1 MWLLF
6 RQKHRLTLILA
17 LSMIALL
24 LALAAASKPA
34 VAFRSLEERLVSLE
48 QDALQQVADS
58 ERVAV
63 GRLSILNSA
72 VATYPL
78 QGRTVYDF
86 KVLDERDGAIYIVS
100 LGERGERLDAG
111 QLLAEE
117 EAIFRAR
124 YGRLEP
130 ALAEQLARG
139 SEFESYEVILWLN
152 EPDYDGPARLDPEA
166 RVARQAAQQFLEQVD
181 EARAAVVAPL
191 VGPVVQRLSGMGF
204 AATADAYAPAVYA
217 VLPAATIRQL
227 SNWDE
232 LDKVYLAPVAVNE
245 LDIARATIF
254 ATTVHSRGFTGN
266 GVRVAQIEVG
276 GRIATSNP
284 HLADVVQNTTYV
296 CSTPHSHGT
305 AVAGIIRSTHSTH
318 RGIAP
323 GATLWAGG
331 SCSGSASELQNRST
345 AAADWGARAIN
356 LSWGSNIGLTPGAND
371 RFYDTMVATRYR
383 TVVKSAGNEAGPCNS
398 GTGNVTSPGLA
409 YNVITVGNYDDKN
422 TTGWSDDVMNSC
434 SSWRNPTSTRS
445 DRIKPEVSAPGT
457 LINSTTNASPWTGNV
472 GSGTSYAAPMV
483 TGMVALLIQRNS
495 SLSSW
500 PEAIKAIIM
509 ATALNNIEGNARLS
523 NYDGAGGIAANRAD
537 DVARRVN
544 GNWGGQAYTC
554 GSATTVNLANM
565 SLTGGVRTRAVIAWN
580 NDPRYSSYAS
590 QPGADL
596 NLRIRN
602 PAGTIV
608 ASSSSWDNTYE
619 IVDFTP
625 ASSGT
630 YTMQVVKARCDYNP
644 AYIGWAWY
652 RGN

>member
-1 MWLLF
+1 MHVLG
-6 RQKHRLTLILA
+6 RKQS
-17 LSMIALL
+17 LSLL
-24 LALAAASKPA
+24 LALAMVALLLTLNAAGKPVA
-34 VAFRSLEERLVSLE
+34 AFRSADERLAGLEEA
-48 QDALQQVADS
+48 ALQQVAQGENLALDQLT
-58 ERVAV
+58 VV
-63 GRLSILNSA
+63 NSA
-72 VATYPL
+72 VAHYSL
-78 QGRTVYDF
+78 SGRSTYDF
-86 KVLDERDGAIYIVS
+86 KISDERDGAIYVVT
-100 LGERGERLDAG
+100 LDERGERLDAA

-117 EAIFRAR
+117 EALFYAR
-124 YGRLEP
+124 HGRLEP
-130 ALAEQLARG
+130 ALAEQMATAA
-139 SEFESYEVILWLN
+139 EADTFEVILWLK
-152 EPDYDGPARLDPEA
+152 EPAYHAPERLDPEG
-166 RVARQAAQQFLEQVD
+166 RVARQAAQQFLEHVD

-191 VGPVVQRLSGMGF
+191 VAPVVERLNRMGH
-204 AATADAYAPAVYA
+204 AAGADSYAPVVYA

-232 LDKVYLAPVAVNE
+232 LDRVYLAPVAVNE
-245 LDIARATIF
+245 LDVARATIF
-254 ATTVHSRGFTGN
+254 ATTVHSRGFTGS
-266 GVRVAQIEVG
+266 GIRVAQIEVG

-284 HLADVVQNTTYV
+284 HLADVIQNTTYV
-296 CSTPHSHGT
+296 CSSPHAHGT

-331 SCSGSASELQNRST
+331 SCGGSASELQNRST

-383 TVVKSAGNEAGPCNS
+383 TIVKSAGNEAGPCNS

-409 YNVITVGNYDDKN
+409 YNVITVGNFDDRN

-434 SSWRNPTSTRS
+434 SSWRNPTSTRN

-483 TGMVALLIQRNS
+483 TGVVALLIHRNS

-509 ATALNNIEGNARLS
+509 ATALNNIEGSARLS
-523 NYDGAGGIAANRAD
+523 DYDGAGGIAANRAD

-554 GSATTVNLANM
+554 SSATTVNLANM
-565 SLTGGVRTRAVIAWN
+565 SLTGGVRTRVVIAWN
-580 NDPRYSSYAS
+580 NNPSYSSYAS

-596 NLRIRN
+596 DLRIRN
-602 PAGTIV
+602 AAGTVV
-608 ASSSSWDNTYE
+608 ASSTSWDNTYE

-625 ASSGT
+625 SSSGT
-630 YTMQVVKARCDYNP
+630 YTIQVVKGRCDYNP

-652 RGN
+652 HGN